1 MWHKIAAFI
10 IKYRI
15 ALLITLLASTA
26 IMGYFASQV
35 KISYEFT
42 SAVPTDNAKYVE
54 YQSFRKQFGEDGNL
68 MVIGVQS
75 RDFFSPGFFNDYALL
90 AKKIAKVHAV
100 ENVLSIPGAVMLVKD
115 TATQKLKVSPI
126 AGDPPFANTDS
137 IKQTFLN
144 LPFYKGFL
152 YNPAT
157 DAYMMAVRID
167 KTVLNSKDRAG
178 VINEIL
184 DLGDAFGKKEH
195 TEMHYSG
202 LPLIRTE
209 MAMKVQSEM
218 RLFLILSFVLTAVI
232 LVLFF
237 RAFTAVLSSMLVVA
251 IGVVWSMGTIVL
263 LGYKI
268 TILTA
273 LIPPLVVVIGIPNCV
288 YLLNRYHYEYHR
300 NPNKMKSLLRMVD
313 RMGIVTFFTNLTAAI
328 GFGVFFFTKSTLL
341 KEFGLVAGI
350 NILGLFFISLVFI
363 PAFFSFLPPPKTK
376 HTSYLEKGWI
386 TKLLTRITNWVFSH
400 RAWIYSFTIAICVFS
415 AIGLSKLKN
424 DAHIVDDLPKS
435 DKVFVDLKFFERNF
449 RGVMPLEI
457 VIDTKKKNGVL
468 SLDVLGKMDMIV
480 DSMQKYPEIARP
492 LAITEGIKFANQ
504 AYFGGDPANY
514 EVPGDMLQAA
524 FVMPYLHTSKGDD
537 NSMFNKLLHSFIDAD
552 KRKARISVNMADI
565 GSRRLPSLL
574 DSIQYD
580 ILKILDTGKYN
591 IAFTDTNTS
600 VSSLHFS
607 SKWPFYASVTDV
619 KPLPIPKVDSNKK
632 SIDITFTGTTVTFLE
647 GSKFIVNS
655 LRDSLVLAFLIIFG
669 CMILLFR
676 SWRILLISI
685 VVNIVPLLIT
695 AGLMGWVGIRIK
707 PSTVLVFSVA
717 LGITIDV
724 TIRFLVNF
732 KQELARHDDSIAD
745 TVHRTIHDTGLSI
758 IYTSLILTAGFGVF
772 ALSEFDG
779 TKALGYLT
787 SITLLLA
794 MVTNLTLLPALLLW
808 MDKVIERKNNAI
820 QFLMEEDDDDSD
832 EMQKND

>member
-15 ALLITLLASTA
+15 LLLIALLADTG
-26 IMGYFASQV
+26 IMGYYAAQV

-42 SAVPTDNAKYVE
+42 SAVPTDNPKYIE
-54 YQSFRKQFGEDGNL
+54 YQNFRKQFGEDGNL
-68 MVIGVQS
+68 MVIGIQTK
-75 RDFFSPGFFNDYALL
+75 DFFSPAFFNDYATLVEN
-90 AKKIAKVHAV
+90 IDSVPNV
-100 ENVLSIPGAVMLVKD
+100 ENVLSIPGAITLVKD
-115 TATQKLKVSPI
+115 TVTQQLKPVPL
-126 AGDPPFANTDS
+126 AGRPPFANVDS
-137 IKQTFLN
+137 IRDAFVN
-144 LPFYKGFL
+144 LPFYRGFL

-157 DAYMMAVRID
+157 CAYEMAVRINKD
-167 KTVLNSKDRAG
+167 VLNTKDRAG
-178 VINEIL
+178 VINKIL
-184 DLGDAFGKKEH
+184 DIGNEFGKKH
-195 TEMHYSG
+195 HVEMHYSG

-209 MAMKVQSEM
+209 MALKVQSEM

-237 RAFTAVLSSMLVVA
+237 RAFVAVLASMLVVA

-288 YLLNRYHYEYHR
+288 YLLNRYHYEYHQ

-328 GFGVFFFTKSTLL
+328 GFGVFFFTKSVLL

-363 PAFFSFLPPPKTK
+363 PAFFSFLPPPNVRHTK
-376 HTSYLEKGWI
+376 YLERAWMNN
-386 TKLLTRITNWVFSH
+386 LLARITGWVFNH
-400 RAWIYSFTIAICVFS
+400 QAWIYSFTGIVLVFS
-415 AIGLSKLKN
+415 VIGLSKLRN

-435 DKVFVDLKFFERNF
+435 DKVYMDLKFFELNF
-449 RGVMPLEI
+449 KGVMPLEI
-457 VIDTKKKNGVL
+457 VIDARGKNDTVSRRNGVL
-468 SLDVLGKMDMIV
+468 SLEVLGKIDKLARYLE
-480 DSMQKYPEIARP
+480 SFPEIGNP
-492 LAITEGIKFANQ
+492 LAVTEAIKFANQ
-504 AYFGGDPANY
+504 AYFGGDSSNY
-514 EVPGDMLQAA
+514 LVPEDPIQAA
-524 FVMPYLHTSKGDD
+524 FIMPYLRSGKGDK
-537 NSMFNKLLHSFIDAD
+537 NSMFNRLLHSFIDSN
-552 KRKARISVNMADI
+552 KSKARIHVSMADI
-565 GSRRLPSLL
+565 GSRRLPMLL
-574 DSIQYD
+574 DSIKPEVNA
-580 ILKILDTGKYN
+580 I
-591 IAFTDTNTS
+591 FDTNKFQ
-600 VSSLHFS
+600 V
-607 SKWPFYASVTDV
+607 
-619 KPLPIPKVDSNKK
+619 
-632 SIDITFTGTTVTFLE
+632 TFTGTSITFLE

-655 LRDSLVLAFLIIFG
+655 LRDSLILAFLIIFG
-669 CMILLFR
+669 CMIALFR

-695 AGLMGWVGIRIK
+695 AGLMGWCDIRMK
-707 PSTVLVFSVA
+707 PSTVLIFSVA

-732 KQELARHDDSIAD
+732 KQELARNDDTIAN

-758 IYTSLILTAGFGVF
+758 IYTSLILIAGFSVF
-772 ALSEFDG
+772 IMSEFDG

-794 MVTNLTLLPALLLW
+794 MITNLTLLPALLLW
-808 MDKVIERKNNAI
+808 MNKVIERKNNAAR
-820 QFLMEEDDDDSD
+820 FLMGEDEDDVIKLSD
-832 EMQKND
+832 